1 MSSAILLGMVQVLQ
15 TLVAALQRT
24 LHFVTTTSTGRLI
37 AAGVVVLVVA
47 TILRN
52 LVKVFRKPKE
62 ISLVDPLRV
71 VDLSTQPLG
80 ELSRNT
86 LKVHNL
92 PVRLGAIAIAPL
104 GRIELPSDE
113 ELPAVLDTLV
123 PGLGAFVE
131 RDTPVVRNWPNQ
143 VSVGGFAN
151 NLALHLQ
158 VAEHD
163 FSESPWCLVAGKT
176 RRPAGL
182 LLVALAFAAPRPN
195 RLGVIRLEDESQW
208 MQAVQVS
215 ESASAGG

>member
-1 MSSAILLGMVQVLQ
+1 MVQILQ
-15 TLVAALQRT
+15 TIFAALQRT
-24 LHFVTTTSTGRLI
+24 LHFLMTTSTGRLI
-37 AAGVVVLVVA
+37 AVGVVVLVAA

-71 VDLSTQPLG
+71 VDLSAQPLG
-80 ELSRNT
+80 ELSRNE

-92 PVRLGAIAIAPL
+92 PVRLGAIALAPL

-123 PGLGAFVE
+123 PGLGAFVK
-131 RDTPVVRNWPNQ
+131 RDNPVVRNWPNQ

>member
-37 AAGVVVLVVA
+37 AVGVVVLVVA

-86 LKVHNL
+86 L
-92 PVRLGAIAIAPL
+92 
-104 GRIELPSDE
+104 
-113 ELPAVLDTLV
+113 
-123 PGLGAFVE
+123 
-131 RDTPVVRNWPNQ
+131 
-143 VSVGGFAN
+143 
-151 NLALHLQ
+151 
-158 VAEHD
+158 
-163 FSESPWCLVAGKT
+163 
-176 RRPAGL
+176 
-182 LLVALAFAAPRPN
+182 
-195 RLGVIRLEDESQW
+195 
-208 MQAVQVS
+208 
-215 ESASAGG
+215 